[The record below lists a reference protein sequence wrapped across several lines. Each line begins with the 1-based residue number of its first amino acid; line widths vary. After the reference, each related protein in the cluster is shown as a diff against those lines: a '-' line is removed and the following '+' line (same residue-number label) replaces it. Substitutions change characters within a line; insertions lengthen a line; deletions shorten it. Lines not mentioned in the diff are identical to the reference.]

1 MPRPPPAPYSYRGD
15 PAVPAFADDRPII
28 VFDGH
33 CVFCSTWA
41 RIVLRFDRRGL
52 FRLLPAQT
60 ALGMALYRHYGLD
73 PENYETNILIENG
86 VARFKADGS
95 IRMAQ
100 LLGFPWSLALVF
112 RALSLPVA
120 NWLYGLVARNR
131 FRIFGRSDVCYI
143 PDAAYADRVLG
154 G

>member
-1 MPRPPPAPYSYRGD
+1 MPKTSLAPYSYRGD
-15 PAVPAFADDRPII
+15 PAVPGFPDDRPII

-33 CVFCSTWA
+33 CVFCSFWA
-41 RIVLRFDRRGL
+41 RLVLRFDKRGV

-60 ALGMALYRHYGLD
+60 ALGTALYRHYGLD
-73 PENYETNILIENG
+73 PANYETNILIENG

-112 RALSLPVA
+112 RALPPPIA
-120 NWLYGLVARNR
+120 NGLYDIVARNR
-131 FRIFGRSDVCYI
+131 FRIFGRSEVCYI
-143 PDAAYADRVLG
+143 PDRSYADRVLG
-154 G
+154 E